1 MRDHPCFCEG
11 CSVQDY
17 DACSHKMT
25 VGTWISNTMTLKAI
39 PKVYEQVPESLTALT
54 RFFDGAIRQSDP
66 TIIIGL
72 LLTENENVG
81 KHLKYAV
88 LSIPPRIN
96 SKGPI
101 SLEHTI
107 DKMVFKVIIGKGS
120 AMIRAKIL
128 VKEVGTVG
136 RYHLPPNSRS
146 LDFSITSIV
155 DPTSIISNTQLNR
168 LTYVDY
174 EVENIAY
181 LNRYQKPCTQ
191 IMYTISERN
200 RTWFES
206 NLI

>member
-1 MRDHPCFCEG
+1 MRDHPCFCKG

-25 VGTWISNTMTLKAI
+25 VGIWKSMPMTLKVI
-39 PKVYEQVPESLTALT
+39 PKVYEQVPESLTEVT

-72 LLTENENVG
+72 LLTENDDIS
-81 KHLKYAV
+81 KQLKYAV

-96 SKGPI
+96 VKGPI

-107 DKMVFKVIIGKGS
+107 DKMAFKINIGKGS

-128 VKEVGTVG
+128 VKEVGTIG
-136 RYHLPPNSRS
+136 RYYLPPNSKS
-146 LDFSITSIV
+146 LDFPIMNIV
-155 DPTSIISNTQLNR
+155 DPTKIVSNAPLNR

-174 EVENIAY
+174 EVENMSY
-181 LNRYQKPCTQ
+181 LNRNQKPCTQ
-191 IMYTISERN
+191 IMYTISESN
-200 RTWFES
+200 RIWFES
-206 NLI
+206 NSI

>member
-25 VGTWISNTMTLKAI
+25 VGTWKSTTMTLKVI
-39 PKVYEQVPESLTALT
+39 PKVYDQVPENLTEVT

-72 LLTENENVG
+72 LLTENDKIG
-81 KHLKYAV
+81 KQLKYAV

-96 SKGPI
+96 GKGPI

-107 DKMVFKVIIGKGS
+107 DKMVFKVVIDKGS

-136 RYHLPPNSRS
+136 RYYLPPISKS
-146 LDFSITSIV
+146 LDFSMSDIV
-155 DPTSIISNTQLNR
+155 DPTSFIFNTQLDR

-181 LNRYQKPCTQ
+181 LNRNQKPCTQ

-206 NLI
+206 NSI